1 MQRGP
6 GWAVSALMSIE
17 NFLALFVFAGIAAF
31 TPGPNNTL
39 LMASGMNFGFRRTL
53 PMVAGITIGFPL
65 MIGLIGLGLGR
76 IFEVYPVFYQ
86 VLKYAGAAYMLYL
99 AWKIATA
106 QRSNGGE
113 SDAKPIGFLQTCLF
127 QWINPKGWIMAI
139 TSLSAYTVASHY
151 YSGVAIVVATFMFM
165 GITSALTWAG
175 FGAVLKGVMNDP
187 RYFRAINV
195 TLAVLLVLSLVPMLR
210 H

>member
-1 MQRGP
+1 MTF
-6 GWAVSALMSIE
+6 E

-39 LMASGMNFGFRRTL
+39 LMASGVNFGFRRTL

-65 MIGLIGLGLGR
+65 MIALIGLGLGR
-76 IFEVYPVFYQ
+76 VFEIYPLLYQ
-86 VLKYAGAAYMLYL
+86 ILKYAGAAYMLYL

-106 QRSNGGE
+106 RRSDVEGGE
-113 SDAKPIGFLQTCLF
+113 GKPIGFLQTCLF

-139 TSLSAYTVASHY
+139 TALSAYTVASHY
-151 YSGVAIVVATFMFM
+151 YHGVAIVVATFVFM

-175 FGAVLKGVMNDP
+175 FGALLKGVMNDL
-187 RYFRAINV
+187 RYFRVINV